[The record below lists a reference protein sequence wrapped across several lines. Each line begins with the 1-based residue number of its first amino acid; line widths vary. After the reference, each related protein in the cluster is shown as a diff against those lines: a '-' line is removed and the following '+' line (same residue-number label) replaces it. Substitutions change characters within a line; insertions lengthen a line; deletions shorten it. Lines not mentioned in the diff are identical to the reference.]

1 MEQNFID
8 VQMSY
13 DQVAEEYASHFT
25 EELGHKPL
33 DRALLNRFAEEVRGA
48 GRVYDLGCG
57 PGHIARYLSDHGLSV
72 AGIDLSSQ
80 MIEAARRLNP
90 GIEFRQGNIASL
102 PVEDE
107 SLAGMVA
114 FYSLIHF
121 QEAQLSSVF
130 QELFRVLQP
139 NGLLFLSFHDGQE
152 VRHLEDFLG
161 KSVSL
166 DFYFFER
173 AKMERYLKEVGFEIE
188 ESLTRSPYSGE
199 VETQRSYIMARKKK

>member
-1 MEQNFID
+1 MEQNFND
-8 VQMSY
+8 VQVSY

-121 QEAQLSSVF
+121 QEPQLFSVF

-139 NGLLFLSFHDGQE
+139 NGLLFLSFHEGQE

-166 DFYFFER
+166 NFYFFER
-173 AKMERYLKEVGFEIE
+173 ANMERYLKEVGFEIE

-199 VETQRSYIMARKKK
+199 VETQRSYIMARKTR

>member
-1 MEQNFID
+1 MEQNFND
-8 VQMSY
+8 VQVSY

-121 QEAQLSSVF
+121 QEAQLFSVF

-139 NGLLFLSFHDGQE
+139 KGLLFLSFHEGQE

-166 DFYFFER
+166 NFYFFER

-199 VETQRSYIMARKKK
+199 VETQRSYIMARKKR

>member
-1 MEQNFID
+1 MEQNFND
-8 VQMSY
+8 VQVSY

-121 QEAQLSSVF
+121 QEAQLFLVL

-139 NGLLFLSFHDGQE
+139 KGLLFLSFHEGQE

-166 DFYFFER
+166 NFYFFER

-199 VETQRSYIMARKKK
+199 VETQRSYIMARKKR